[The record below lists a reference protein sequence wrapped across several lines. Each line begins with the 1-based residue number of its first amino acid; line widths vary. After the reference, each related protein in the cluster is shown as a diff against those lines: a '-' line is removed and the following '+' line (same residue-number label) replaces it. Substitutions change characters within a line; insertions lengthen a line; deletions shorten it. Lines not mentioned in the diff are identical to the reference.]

1 MMLVTVKEKLAT
13 FFLVIACVPGRSQPS
28 VDNLHPPSGF
38 EISIFAEDLGK
49 ARFMAIS
56 SEGVLFISSLSA
68 GIVYALPDRG
78 GDGVADRQIEFATN
92 LDKPHGLA
100 FLNGFLYVAEEG
112 KIVRF
117 RDDNRDLKADDK
129 PEVIVPDLPTKGG
142 GHYTRTV
149 EFGSDSMM
157 YVSIGSSCNV
167 CEEKDTRR
175 AAVVRYTPDG
185 KEETIFA
192 SGLRNSVG
200 ITFHPETGK
209 LWGTDNGRDW
219 LGDHLPLEEINII
232 QKGKHYGWPY
242 VYGKNIPDP
251 KYGHRAPNNSLFAP
265 PVFELPAHWAPLGL
279 SFYFGNQF
287 PREYHG
293 DLFVAC
299 RGSWNSS
306 VKVGYKVIRIRIEN
320 GVPVGMDDFLTG
332 FLTRGEKVLGRPVD
346 IVVAPDGAV
355 FVSDDYTGSIYR
367 VVYGLE

>member
-1 MMLVTVKEKLAT
+1 MKIMTNYLMRYIILISFVVANAKSPINHLN
-13 FFLVIACVPGRSQPS
+13 VPT
-28 VDNLHPPSGF
+28 DF
-38 EISIFAEDLGK
+38 EISIFGQDLGK
-49 ARFMAIS
+49 ARFMAFS
-56 SEGVLFISSLSA
+56 PGGVLFISSIRR
-68 GIVYALPDRG
+68 GIIYALPDRNI
-78 GDGVADRQIEFATN
+78 DGVADDRIVFAEGM
-92 LDKPHGLA
+92 DRPHGLA
-100 FLNGFLYVAEEG
+100 FFNEYLYVGEEG
-112 KIVRF
+112 RVVRF
-117 RDDNRDLKADDK
+117 QDDDGDFVADGP
-129 PEVIVPDLPTKGG
+129 PEIVVPNLPTEGG
-142 GHYTRTV
+142 GHFTRTIV
-149 EFGSDSMM
+149 FGSDSMM

-242 VYGKNIPDP
+242 VYGKNEPDP
-251 KYGHRAPNNSLFAP
+251 KYGQLAPNNILLVP
-265 PVFELPAHWAPLGL
+265 PVFELPAHLAPLGL

-299 RGSWNSS
+299 HGSWNSS

-320 GVPVGMDDFLTG
+320 GVPIGMDDFLTG
-332 FLTRGEKVLGRPVD
+332 FLTCKEKVLGRPVD
-346 IVVAPDGAV
+346 IVVAPDGAM

-367 VVYGLE
+367 VVYSLE